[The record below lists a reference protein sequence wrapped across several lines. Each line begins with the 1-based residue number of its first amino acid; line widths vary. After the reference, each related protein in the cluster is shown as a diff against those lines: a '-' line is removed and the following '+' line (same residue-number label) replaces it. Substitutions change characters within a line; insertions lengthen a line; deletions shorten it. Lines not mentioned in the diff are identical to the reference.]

1 MAAIAMPISVR
12 TVSHIDGTWLAF
24 GNNPTW
30 ALSHHPFVSL
40 ALPHCDGL
48 MCVFDASGSWVS
60 DGTTIGDYSW
70 NFGDETMASGR
81 EVSHEFLATG
91 T

>member
-1 MAAIAMPISVR
+1 MGRRLALLTPTHMGGCNADGLSCQDSIY
-12 TVSHIDGTWLAF
+12 IDGTWLAV

-40 ALPHCDGL
+40 AFPQCDGL

-60 DGTTIGDYSW
+60 DGTT
-70 NFGDETMASGR
+70 SGNY
-81 EVSHEFLATG
+81 
-91 T
+91 